1 MSASTALAE
10 PMTCYGPIPRGEK
23 RRREIAAVAERV
35 FFESGFSDTTMQ
47 AIAARAGAS
56 KETLYRHFGSKEGLF
71 AEIVE
76 TRSRRFLEKMNE
88 DFERPGSVGGVLR
101 DLGFKLLDTMIEPTA
116 ISLCRTVVSETPR
129 NPELGQIF
137 YAAGPERV
145 MHRLTQYLAAAR
157 DRGELSCPDPALT
170 ARIFLG
176 GLVSDLSPRP
186 PSCWWSRR
194 R

>member
-1 MSASTALAE
+1 
-10 PMTCYGPIPRGEK
+10 
-23 RRREIAAVAERV
+23 
-35 FFESGFSDTTMQ
+35 MQ

-76 TRSRRFLEKMNE
+76 TRAKHFLEKMNE
-88 DFERPGSVGGVLR
+88 NFERPGSVADVLR
-101 DLGFKLLDTMIEPTA
+101 DLGFKMLDTMIEPTA

-137 YAAGPERV
+137 FAAGPGLV
-145 MHRLTQYLAAAR
+145 MQRLAQYLTAAR
-157 DRGELSCPDPALT
+157 DRGELSCADPVLT

-176 GLVSDLSPRP
+176 GLVSTYHLARLVLQDP
-186 PSCWWSRR
+186 PALTAAQMEAHVDELVAMVLGHCAVKPGHVGD
-194 R
+194 